1 MAELTLPPPPPAHTG
16 PPVVLATTDKEA
28 KEHEDEMMNTNLW
41 ANAKDEK
48 NPVQMHQD
56 VGEIEVNHL
65 QLKEKSELL
74 HKITLQ
80 AEKELHEQEK
90 SKVAQKT
97 YDEEKKE
104 RYAQAEQVDQQAIDL
119 DHMSFSAQDLNTFSA
134 IADQQSSKNHSPP
147 QDEVKV
153 QTVERHGPKT
163 FFEQIYDKSS
173 QN

>member
-74 HKITLQ
+74 HKITL
-80 AEKELHEQEK
+80 
-90 SKVAQKT
+90 
-97 YDEEKKE
+97 
-104 RYAQAEQVDQQAIDL
+104 
-119 DHMSFSAQDLNTFSA
+119 
-134 IADQQSSKNHSPP
+134 
-147 QDEVKV
+147 
-153 QTVERHGPKT
+153 
-163 FFEQIYDKSS
+163 
-173 QN
+173 